1 MFLNTNLPL
10 RKFGKYQP
18 DEGGIGAAISKLE
31 RLDSNDPDVA
41 KLVARVG
48 HSDVANEDIRRET

>member
-1 MFLNTNLPL
+1 M

-18 DEGGIGAAISKLE
+18 DEGGIGATISKLE

-41 KLVARVG
+41 KLTARVG
-48 HSDVANEDIRRET
+48 HNDILNDDIRRET